1 VGALIDKF
9 DVYSTESLST
19 NEEVLFEQQFKDMIG
34 VLGNYFIGKRMFETM
49 LQWRGRHMDP
59 KQARFITRVDYVE
72 YSDMIYNGS
81 QEEKDKISFMMLDLR
96 GQGKIDFHSYEKF
109 WINFL
114 YMYGELLQVKM
125 HYNADSEELT
135 RQTFNQL
142 ASVNGKE
149 KTKTDEGGRKHAYFD

>member
-1 VGALIDKF
+1 
-9 DVYSTESLST
+9 
-19 NEEVLFEQQFKDMIG
+19 
-34 VLGNYFIGKRMFETM
+34 
-49 LQWRGRHMDP
+49 
-59 KQARFITRVDYVE
+59 
-72 YSDMIYNGS
+72 MIYNGS
-81 QEEKDKISFMMLDLR
+81 QDEKDKISFMMLDMR

-142 ASVNGKE
+142 VTVNGPE
-149 KTKTDEGGRKHAYFD
+149 KAKTDEKGKRYAYFDLDDF

>member
-1 VGALIDKF
+1 
-9 DVYSTESLST
+9 
-19 NEEVLFEQQFKDMIG
+19 
-34 VLGNYFIGKRMFETM
+34 
-49 LQWRGRHMDP
+49 
-59 KQARFITRVDYVE
+59 
-72 YSDMIYNGS
+72 MIYNGS
-81 QEEKDKISFMMLDLR
+81 QEEKDKISFMMLDMR

-142 ASVNGKE
+142 VTVNGVE
-149 KTKTDEGGRKHAYFD
+149 KVKTDEKGKKYAYFDLADFQKARLQYPELFEWLDYPEQYIETFLK